1 MNASV
6 PKINKILS
14 TVKIHNEELID
25 NYSWIKQKDWKEV
38 ILNPN
43 KLNTQVKKYLDEENL
58 FKENQ
63 LKDINDIE
71 KKLFEELKSKIK
83 NEDNSVPKKD
93 GNYFYGYKY
102 NKNSEYPI
110 YYRKN
115 TINNSEEII
124 LDCEKKSKTHAY
136 FNVASISHSHDH
148 KHVAYNIDTN
158 GSEYFSIFIED
169 IQKQELLSPEIKNT
183 TGDIVWSLDN
193 NYIFYVRLDQNH
205 RPTKVLKHKI
215 GSASEK
221 DLLIYEEK
229 DPSFFCSINLSKTKN
244 YLFIRTA
251 DHETSE
257 YLFINLKLNEIQPIL
272 FKKRVKKIEYDL
284 EHHEKFFLIST
295 NVDNAKNFKIMISY
309 EEKDPSFFCSI
320 NLSKTKNYL
329 FIRTA
334 DHETSEYL
342 FINLKLNEIKPTLF
356 KKRVKK
362 IEYDL
367 EHHEKFFLI
376 STNIDNAKNFKIM
389 ISHEESY
396 QKWEEFIPY
405 EKVNLIL
412 DFILLKDW
420 LVRLERT
427 EGSENIIILNLNNK
441 NQHKISFDEEAYN
454 LSLDHGYEYET
465 DTFRYSYS
473 SPTTPK
479 SVFDYDCK
487 SKKQE
492 LKKTQEIPS
501 GHNKDDY
508 ICKKIF
514 ATSHDNEKIPI
525 TILYKKGVKLDSDN
539 YLLLYGYGSYGISI
553 PSNFSTNRLSL
564 VDRGIIYAIAHIR
577 GGKEKGYEWYEN
589 GKLLN
594 KKNTFL
600 DFISCAEKLCE
611 DKYTSPK
618 KIVAQGGS
626 AGGLLMGYI
635 ANERPDLF
643 LGIIA
648 QVPFVDICNTM
659 LDEDLPLTVT
669 EIPEWGDIKNDKKSF
684 LYVKSYS
691 PYDNVKKQNYPHML
705 VTGGISDPRVT
716 YWEMTK
722 WVAKLREN
730 KTDNNLLLLHMN
742 MTAGHSGASGRFDYL
757 KEIAMEYGF
766 VLKICKILS

>member
-1 MNASV
+1 MNTSI
-6 PKINKILS
+6 PKINKILN

-25 NYSWIKQKDWKEV
+25 NYSWIKQKNWKEV
-38 ILNPN
+38 ILDPN
-43 KLNTQVKKYLDEENL
+43 KLNTPVKKYLDEENL
-58 FKENQ
+58 FKEEQ
-63 LKDINDIE
+63 LKDIKDIE

-93 GNYFYGYKY
+93 EDYFYAYKY

-115 TINNSEEII
+115 AKNNFEEII
-124 LDCEKKSKTHAY
+124 LDCEKKSKTHSY
-136 FNVASISHSHDH
+136 FNVAAISHSHNH

-158 GSEYFSIFIED
+158 GSEYFSIFIEN
-169 IQKQELLSPEIKNT
+169 IETKEILSPEIKNT
-183 TGDIVWSLDN
+183 TGDIIWSLDN
-193 NYIFYVRLDQNH
+193 NYIFYVGLDQNH
-205 RPTKVLKHKI
+205 RPTKVFKHKI
-215 GSASEK
+215 GSDSEK

-229 DPSFFCSINLSKTKN
+229 DPSFFCSINLSKTKK

-257 YLFINLKLNEIQPIL
+257 YLFINLKLNETTPIL
-272 FKKRVKKIEYDL
+272 FKKRIKKIEYDL
-284 EHHEKFFLIST
+284 EH
-295 NVDNAKNFKIMISY
+295 N
-309 EEKDPSFFCSI
+309 
-320 NLSKTKNYL
+320 
-329 FIRTA
+329 
-334 DHETSEYL
+334 
-342 FINLKLNEIKPTLF
+342 
-356 KKRVKK
+356 
-362 IEYDL
+362 
-367 EHHEKFFLI
+367 EKFFLI

-389 ISHEESY
+389 ISYEESY
-396 QKWEEFIPY
+396 QKWEEFITY
-405 EKVNLIL
+405 EKNNLIL

-420 LVRLERT
+420 LIRLERT

-479 SVFDYDCK
+479 SIFDYDCK

-492 LKKTQEIPS
+492 LKKTQEVPS

-514 ATSHDNEKIPI
+514 ATAHDNEKIPI
-525 TILYKKGVKLDSDN
+525 TILYKKGVKLDSSN
-539 YLLLYGYGSYGISI
+539 HLLLYGYGSYGISI

-564 VDRGIIYAIAHIR
+564 VDRGIVYAIAHIR

-618 KIVAQGGS
+618 KIIAQGGS

-635 ANERPDLF
+635 ANERADLF

-766 VLKICKILS
+766 VLKICKMLS

>member
-93 GNYFYGYKY
+93 GDYLYGYKY

-115 TINNSEEII
+115 TTNNSEEII
-124 LDCEKKSKTHAY
+124 LDCEKKSKTHTY

-205 RPTKVLKHKI
+205 RPTKVFKHKI
-215 GSASEK
+215 GSNSEK
-221 DLLIYEEK
+221 DLLI
-229 DPSFFCSINLSKTKN
+229 
-244 YLFIRTA
+244 
-251 DHETSE
+251 
-257 YLFINLKLNEIQPIL
+257 
-272 FKKRVKKIEYDL
+272 
-284 EHHEKFFLIST
+284 
-295 NVDNAKNFKIMISY
+295 Y

-376 STNIDNAKNFKIM
+376 STNVDNAKNFKIM

-492 LKKTQEIPS
+492 LKKTQEVPS

-525 TILYKKGVKLDSDN
+525 TILYKKGVKLDSNN

>member
-1 MNASV
+1 MNASI
-6 PKINKILS
+6 PKINKILN

-43 KLNTQVKKYLDEENL
+43 KLNAQVKKYLDEENL

-63 LKDINDIE
+63 LKDIKDIE

-93 GNYFYGYKY
+93 GDYFYGYKY

-115 TINNSEEII
+115 IIKNSEEII
-124 LDCEKKSKTHAY
+124 LDCEKKSKTHTY
-136 FNVASISHSHDH
+136 FNVASISHSHNH
-148 KHVAYNIDTN
+148 KSVAYNIDTN
-158 GSEYFSIFIED
+158 GSEYFSIFVED
-169 IQKQELLSPEIKNT
+169 IDKKEILSPEIKNT
-183 TGDIVWSLDN
+183 TGDIIWSLDN
-193 NYIFYVRLDQNH
+193 NYIFYVGLDQNH
-205 RPTKVLKHKI
+205 RPTKVFKHKI
-215 GSASEK
+215 GSDTNK

-229 DPSFFCSINLSKTKN
+229 DPSFFCSINLSKTKK

-257 YLFINLKLNEIQPIL
+257 YLFINLQLNEITPVL
-272 FKKRVKKIEYDL
+272 FKKRI
-284 EHHEKFFLIST
+284 
-295 NVDNAKNFKIMISY
+295 
-309 EEKDPSFFCSI
+309 
-320 NLSKTKNYL
+320 
-329 FIRTA
+329 
-334 DHETSEYL
+334 
-342 FINLKLNEIKPTLF
+342 
-356 KKRVKK
+356 KK

-376 STNIDNAKNFKIM
+376 STNIDEAKNFKIM
-389 ISHEESY
+389 ISHEQSY
-396 QKWEEFIPY
+396 EKWEEFIAY
-405 EKVNLIL
+405 EKDNLIL

-441 NQHKISFDEEAYN
+441 DQHKISFDEEAYN

-479 SVFDYDCK
+479 SIFDYDCK
-487 SKKQE
+487 LKKQE
-492 LKKTQEIPS
+492 LKKTQEVPS

-514 ATSHDNEKIPI
+514 ATAHDNEKIPI
-525 TILYKKGVKLDSDN
+525 TILYKKGVKLDSNN

-600 DFISCAEKLCE
+600 DFISCAKKLCE

-618 KIVAQGGS
+618 KIIAQGGS

-635 ANERPDLF
+635 ANESPDLF

-766 VLKICKILS
+766 VLKICKMLS

>member
-1 MNASV
+1 MNASI
-6 PKINKILS
+6 PKINKILN

-43 KLNTQVKKYLDEENL
+43 KLNAQVKKYLDEENL

-63 LKDINDIE
+63 LKDIKDIE

-93 GNYFYGYKY
+93 GDYFYGYKY

-115 TINNSEEII
+115 ITKNSEEII
-124 LDCEKKSKTHAY
+124 LDCEKKSKTHTY
-136 FNVASISHSHDH
+136 FNVASISHSHNH
-148 KHVAYNIDTN
+148 KSVAYNIDTN
-158 GSEYFSIFIED
+158 GSEYFSIFVED
-169 IQKQELLSPEIKNT
+169 IDKKEILSPEIKNT
-183 TGDIVWSLDN
+183 TGDIIWSLDN
-193 NYIFYVRLDQNH
+193 NYIFYVGLDQNH
-205 RPTKVLKHKI
+205 RPTKVFKHKI
-215 GSASEK
+215 GSDPNK

-229 DPSFFCSINLSKTKN
+229 DPSFFCSINLSKTKK

-257 YLFINLKLNEIQPIL
+257 YLFINLQLNETTPVL
-272 FKKRVKKIEYDL
+272 FKKRI
-284 EHHEKFFLIST
+284 
-295 NVDNAKNFKIMISY
+295 
-309 EEKDPSFFCSI
+309 
-320 NLSKTKNYL
+320 
-329 FIRTA
+329 
-334 DHETSEYL
+334 
-342 FINLKLNEIKPTLF
+342 
-356 KKRVKK
+356 KK

-376 STNIDNAKNFKIM
+376 STNIDEAKNFKIM
-389 ISHEESY
+389 ISHEQSY
-396 QKWEEFIPY
+396 QKWEEFIAY
-405 EKVNLIL
+405 EKDNLIL

-441 NQHKISFDEEAYN
+441 DQHKISFDEEAYN

-479 SVFDYDCK
+479 SIFDYDCK
-487 SKKQE
+487 LKKQE
-492 LKKTQEIPS
+492 LKKTQEVPS

-514 ATSHDNEKIPI
+514 ATAHDNEKIPI
-525 TILYKKGVKLDSDN
+525 TILYKKGVKLDSNN

-600 DFISCAEKLCE
+600 DFISCAKKLCE

-618 KIVAQGGS
+618 KIIAQGGS

-635 ANERPDLF
+635 ANESPDLF

-766 VLKICKILS
+766 VLKICKMLS

>member
-1 MNASV
+1 MNASA
-6 PKINKILS
+6 PKINKILN

-38 ILNPN
+38 ILNPS
-43 KLNTQVKKYLDEENL
+43 KLNAQVKKYLDEENL

-63 LKDINDIE
+63 LKDINDVE

-115 TINNSEEII
+115 ITNNSEEII
-124 LDCEKKSKTHAY
+124 LDCEKKSKTHTY

-169 IQKQELLSPEIKNT
+169 IQKKELLSPEIKNT
-183 TGDIVWSLDN
+183 TGNIVWSLDN
-193 NYIFYVRLDQNH
+193 KYIFYVRLDQNH
-205 RPTKVLKHKI
+205 RPTKVFQHKI
-215 GSASEK
+215 GSNSEK

-257 YLFINLKLNEIQPIL
+257 YLFINLKLNETKPIL
-272 FKKRVKKIEYDL
+272 FRKRIKKIEYDL

-295 NVDNAKNFKIMISY
+295 NVDNAKNFKIMIS
-309 EEKDPSFFCSI
+309 
-320 NLSKTKNYL
+320 
-329 FIRTA
+329 
-334 DHETSEYL
+334 
-342 FINLKLNEIKPTLF
+342 
-356 KKRVKK
+356 
-362 IEYDL
+362 
-367 EHHEKFFLI
+367 
-376 STNIDNAKNFKIM
+376 
-389 ISHEESY
+389 HEESY

-405 EKVNLIL
+405 NKVNLIL

-441 NQHKISFDEEAYN
+441 DQHKISFDEEAYN

-465 DTFRYSYS
+465 DIFRYSYS

-479 SVFDYDCK
+479 SIFDYDCK

-492 LKKTQEIPS
+492 LKKTQEVPS

-508 ICKKIF
+508 VCKKIF
-514 ATSHDNEKIPI
+514 ATAHDNEKIPI
-525 TILYKKGVKLDSDN
+525 TIFYKKGLKLDSNN

-564 VDRGIIYAIAHIR
+564 VDRGIVYAIAHIR

>member
-1 MNASV
+1 MNTSI
-6 PKINKILS
+6 PKINKILNV
-14 TVKIHNEELID
+14 VKIHNEELID
-25 NYSWIKQKDWKEV
+25 NYSWIKQKNWKEV
-38 ILNPN
+38 ILDPN
-43 KLNTQVKKYLDEENL
+43 KLNTPVKEYLDEENL
-58 FKENQ
+58 FKEEQ
-63 LKDINDIE
+63 LKDIKEIE

-93 GNYFYGYKY
+93 GDYYYAYKY

-115 TINNSEEII
+115 IKNNFEEII
-124 LDCEKKSKTHAY
+124 LDCEKKSKTHSY
-136 FNVASISHSHDH
+136 FNVAAISHSHNH
-148 KHVAYNIDTN
+148 KHLAYNIDTN
-158 GSEYFSIFIED
+158 GSEYFSIFIEN
-169 IQKQELLSPEIKNT
+169 IETKEIISPEIKNT
-183 TGDIVWSLDN
+183 TGDIIWSLDN
-193 NYIFYVRLDQNH
+193 NYIFYIGLDQNH
-205 RPTKVLKHKI
+205 RPTKVFKHKI
-215 GSASEK
+215 GSDSEK

-229 DPSFFCSINLSKTKN
+229 DPSFFCSINLSKTKK

-257 YLFINLKLNEIQPIL
+257 YLFINLKLNQTTPIL
-272 FKKRVKKIEYDL
+272 FKKRIKKIEYDL
-284 EHHEKFFLIST
+284 EHHEKFF
-295 NVDNAKNFKIMISY
+295 V
-309 EEKDPSFFCSI
+309 
-320 NLSKTKNYL
+320 
-329 FIRTA
+329 
-334 DHETSEYL
+334 
-342 FINLKLNEIKPTLF
+342 
-356 KKRVKK
+356 
-362 IEYDL
+362 
-367 EHHEKFFLI
+367 I

-396 QKWEEFIPY
+396 QKWEEFITY
-405 EKVNLIL
+405 ERINLIL
-412 DFILLKDW
+412 DFIILKDW

-479 SVFDYDCK
+479 SIFDYDCK

-492 LKKTQEIPS
+492 LKKTQEVPS
-501 GHNKDDY
+501 GHNKNDY

-514 ATSHDNEKIPI
+514 ATAHDNEKIPI
-525 TILYKKGVKLDSDN
+525 TILYKKGIKLDSSN
-539 YLLLYGYGSYGISI
+539 HLLLYGYGSYGISI

-618 KIVAQGGS
+618 KIIAQGGS

-730 KTDNNLLLLHMN
+730 KTDDNLLLLHMN

-766 VLKICKILS
+766 VLKICKMLS

>member
-1 MNASV
+1 MNTSI
-6 PKINKILS
+6 PKINKILNV
-14 TVKIHNEELID
+14 VKIHNEELID
-25 NYSWIKQKDWKEV
+25 NYSWIKQKNWKEV
-38 ILNPN
+38 ILDPN
-43 KLNTQVKKYLDEENL
+43 KLNTPVKKYLDEENL
-58 FKENQ
+58 FKEEQ
-63 LKDINDIE
+63 LKDIKDIE

-93 GNYFYGYKY
+93 GDYYYAYKY

-115 TINNSEEII
+115 IKNNFEEII
-124 LDCEKKSKTHAY
+124 LDCEKKSKTHSY
-136 FNVASISHSHDH
+136 FNVATISHSHNH
-148 KHVAYNIDTN
+148 KHLAYNIDTN
-158 GSEYFSIFIED
+158 GSEYFSIFIEN
-169 IQKQELLSPEIKNT
+169 IETKEILSPEIKNT
-183 TGDIVWSLDN
+183 TGDIIWSLDN
-193 NYIFYVRLDQNH
+193 NYIFYVGLDQNH
-205 RPTKVLKHKI
+205 RPTKVFKHKI
-215 GSASEK
+215 GSDSEK

-229 DPSFFCSINLSKTKN
+229 DPSFFCSINLSKTKK

-257 YLFINLKLNEIQPIL
+257 YLFINLKLNQTTPIL
-272 FKKRVKKIEYDL
+272 FKKRIKKIEYDL
-284 EHHEKFFLIST
+284 EHHEKFF
-295 NVDNAKNFKIMISY
+295 V
-309 EEKDPSFFCSI
+309 
-320 NLSKTKNYL
+320 
-329 FIRTA
+329 
-334 DHETSEYL
+334 
-342 FINLKLNEIKPTLF
+342 
-356 KKRVKK
+356 
-362 IEYDL
+362 
-367 EHHEKFFLI
+367 I

-396 QKWEEFIPY
+396 QKWEEFITY
-405 EKVNLIL
+405 ERINLIL
-412 DFILLKDW
+412 DFIILKDW

-479 SVFDYDCK
+479 SIFDYDCK

-492 LKKTQEIPS
+492 LKKTQEVPS

-514 ATSHDNEKIPI
+514 ATAHDNEKIPI
-525 TILYKKGVKLDSDN
+525 TILYKKGIKLDSSN
-539 YLLLYGYGSYGISI
+539 HLLLYGYGSYGISI

-618 KIVAQGGS
+618 KIIAQGGS

-730 KTDNNLLLLHMN
+730 KTDDNLLLLHMN

-766 VLKICKILS
+766 VLKICKMLS

>member
-1 MNASV
+1 MNAPV

-93 GNYFYGYKY
+93 GNYLYGYKY

-115 TINNSEEII
+115 TTNNSEEII
-124 LDCEKKSKTHAY
+124 LDCEKKSKTHTY

-205 RPTKVLKHKI
+205 RPTKVFKHKI
-215 GSASEK
+215 GSNSEK

-295 NVDNAKNFKIMISY
+295 NVDNAKNFKIMIS
-309 EEKDPSFFCSI
+309 
-320 NLSKTKNYL
+320 
-329 FIRTA
+329 
-334 DHETSEYL
+334 
-342 FINLKLNEIKPTLF
+342 
-356 KKRVKK
+356 
-362 IEYDL
+362 
-367 EHHEKFFLI
+367 
-376 STNIDNAKNFKIM
+376 
-389 ISHEESY
+389 HEESY
-396 QKWEEFIPY
+396 QKWKEFIPY

-427 EGSENIIILNLNNK
+427 EGSENIIILNLKNK

-465 DTFRYSYS
+465 DIFRYSYS

-492 LKKTQEIPS
+492 LKKTQEVPS

-514 ATSHDNEKIPI
+514 ATAHDNEKIPI
-525 TILYKKGVKLDSDN
+525 TIFYKKGIKLDSNN

-564 VDRGIIYAIAHIR
+564 VDRGIVYAIAHIR

>member
-1 MNASV
+1 MNASI
-6 PKINKILS
+6 PKINKILN

-43 KLNTQVKKYLDEENL
+43 KLNAQVKKYLDEENL

-63 LKDINDIE
+63 LKDIKVIE
-71 KKLFEELKSKIK
+71 KKLLEELKSKIK

-93 GNYFYGYKY
+93 GDYFYGYKY

-115 TINNSEEII
+115 ITKNSEEII
-124 LDCEKKSKTHAY
+124 LDSEKKSKTHTY
-136 FNVASISHSHDH
+136 FNVASISHSHNH
-148 KHVAYNIDTN
+148 KSVAYNIDTN
-158 GSEYFSIFIED
+158 GSEYFSIFVED
-169 IQKQELLSPEIKNT
+169 IDKKEILSPEIKNT
-183 TGDIVWSLDN
+183 TGDIIWSLDN
-193 NYIFYVRLDQNH
+193 NYIFYVGLDQNH
-205 RPTKVLKHKI
+205 RPTKVFKHKI
-215 GSASEK
+215 GSDTNK

-229 DPSFFCSINLSKTKN
+229 DPSFFCSINLSKTKK

-257 YLFINLKLNEIQPIL
+257 YLFINLQLNETTPVL
-272 FKKRVKKIEYDL
+272 FKKRI
-284 EHHEKFFLIST
+284 
-295 NVDNAKNFKIMISY
+295 
-309 EEKDPSFFCSI
+309 
-320 NLSKTKNYL
+320 
-329 FIRTA
+329 
-334 DHETSEYL
+334 
-342 FINLKLNEIKPTLF
+342 
-356 KKRVKK
+356 KK

-376 STNIDNAKNFKIM
+376 STNIDEAKNFKIM
-389 ISHEESY
+389 ISHEQSY
-396 QKWEEFIPY
+396 QKWEEFIAY
-405 EKVNLIL
+405 EKDNLIL

-441 NQHKISFDEEAYN
+441 DQHKISFDEEAYN

-479 SVFDYDCK
+479 SIFDYDCK
-487 SKKQE
+487 LKKQE
-492 LKKTQEIPS
+492 LKKTQEVPS

-514 ATSHDNEKIPI
+514 ATAHDDEKIPI
-525 TILYKKGVKLDSDN
+525 TILYKKGVKLDSNN

-600 DFISCAEKLCE
+600 DFISCAKKLCE

-618 KIVAQGGS
+618 KIIAQGGS

-635 ANERPDLF
+635 ANESPDLF

-766 VLKICKILS
+766 VLKICKMLS

>member
-1 MNASV
+1 MNTSI
-6 PKINKILS
+6 PKINKILNV
-14 TVKIHNEELID
+14 VKIHNEELID
-25 NYSWIKQKDWKEV
+25 NYSWIKQKNWKEV
-38 ILNPN
+38 ILDPN
-43 KLNTQVKKYLDEENL
+43 KLNTSVKRYLDEENL
-58 FKENQ
+58 FKEEQ
-63 LKDINDIE
+63 LKDIKDIE

-93 GNYFYGYKY
+93 GDYYYAYKY

-115 TINNSEEII
+115 IKNNFEEII
-124 LDCEKKSKTHAY
+124 LDCEKKSKTHSY
-136 FNVASISHSHDH
+136 FNVAAISHSHNH
-148 KHVAYNIDTN
+148 KHLAYNIDTN
-158 GSEYFSIFIED
+158 GSEYFSIFIEN
-169 IQKQELLSPEIKNT
+169 IETKEILSPEIKNT
-183 TGDIVWSLDN
+183 TGDIIWSLDN
-193 NYIFYVRLDQNH
+193 NYIFYVGLDQNH
-205 RPTKVLKHKI
+205 RPTKVFKHKI
-215 GSASEK
+215 GSDSEK

-229 DPSFFCSINLSKTKN
+229 DPSFFCSINLSKTKK

-257 YLFINLKLNEIQPIL
+257 YLFINLKLNQTMPIL
-272 FKKRVKKIEYDL
+272 FKKRIKKIEYDL
-284 EHHEKFFLIST
+284 EHHEKFF
-295 NVDNAKNFKIMISY
+295 V
-309 EEKDPSFFCSI
+309 
-320 NLSKTKNYL
+320 
-329 FIRTA
+329 
-334 DHETSEYL
+334 
-342 FINLKLNEIKPTLF
+342 
-356 KKRVKK
+356 
-362 IEYDL
+362 
-367 EHHEKFFLI
+367 I

-396 QKWEEFIPY
+396 QKWEEFITY
-405 EKVNLIL
+405 ERINLIL

-479 SVFDYDCK
+479 SIFDYDCK

-492 LKKTQEIPS
+492 LKKTQEVPS

-514 ATSHDNEKIPI
+514 ATAHDNEKIPI
-525 TILYKKGVKLDSDN
+525 TILYKKGIKLDSSN
-539 YLLLYGYGSYGISI
+539 HLLLYGYGSYGISI

-618 KIVAQGGS
+618 KIIAQGGS

-730 KTDNNLLLLHMN
+730 KTDDNLLLLHMN

-766 VLKICKILS
+766 VLKICKMLS

>member
-1 MNASV
+1 MKAPW
-6 PKINKILS
+6 PKINKILN
-14 TVKIHNEELID
+14 TIKIHNKELID
-25 NYSWIKQKDWKEV
+25 NYSWIKQKNWKEV

-43 KLNTQVKKYLDEENL
+43 KLDLKVKTYLNEENI
-58 FKENQ
+58 FKESQ
-63 LKDINDIE
+63 LKDIKDI
-71 KKLFEELKSKIK
+71 KKNLFKELKSKIK

-93 GNYFYGYKY
+93 GNYFYAYRY
-102 NKNSEYPI
+102 SKNSEYPI

-115 TINNSEEII
+115 IINNSEEII
-124 LDCEKKSKTHAY
+124 LDCEKKSKTHTY
-136 FNVASISHSHDH
+136 FNVASISHSHNH
-148 KHVAYNIDTN
+148 KYVAYNIDTN
-158 GSEYFSIFIED
+158 GSEYFSIFIENID
-169 IQKQELLSPEIKNT
+169 KKEILNPEIKNT
-183 TGDIVWSLDN
+183 TGDIIWSLDN
-193 NYIFYVRLDQNH
+193 NYIFYIGLDQNH
-205 RPTKVLKHKI
+205 RPTKIFKHKI

-229 DPSFFCSINLSKTKN
+229 DPSFFCSINLSKTKK

-257 YLFINLKLNEIQPIL
+257 YLFINLKLNETTPIL
-272 FKKRVKKIEYDL
+272 FKKRIKKIEYDL
-284 EHHEKFFLIST
+284 EH
-295 NVDNAKNFKIMISY
+295 N
-309 EEKDPSFFCSI
+309 
-320 NLSKTKNYL
+320 
-329 FIRTA
+329 
-334 DHETSEYL
+334 
-342 FINLKLNEIKPTLF
+342 
-356 KKRVKK
+356 
-362 IEYDL
+362 
-367 EHHEKFFLI
+367 EKFFLI

-420 LVRLERT
+420 LIRLERT
-427 EGSENIIILNLNNK
+427 EGSENIIILNLNSK

-473 SPTTPK
+473 SPTMPK
-479 SVFDYDCK
+479 SIFDYDCK
-487 SKKQE
+487 SQNQE

-514 ATSHDNEKIPI
+514 ATAHDNEKIPI
-525 TILYKKGVKLDSDN
+525 TILYKKGVKLDSN
-539 YLLLYGYGSYGISI
+539 NHLLLYGYGSYGISI

-564 VDRGIIYAIAHIR
+564 VDRGIVYAIAHIR

-618 KIVAQGGS
+618 KIIAQGGS

-659 LDEDLPLTVT
+659 LDEELPLTVT
-669 EIPEWGDIKNDKKSF
+669 EISEWGDIKNDKKTF

>member
-1 MNASV
+1 MKVSA
-6 PKINKILS
+6 PKINKILNS
-14 TVKIHNEELID
+14 VKIHNEELID

-38 ILNPN
+38 ILNPS
-43 KLNTQVKKYLDEENL
+43 KLNAQVKKYLDEENL

-93 GNYFYGYKY
+93 GNYLYGYKY

-115 TINNSEEII
+115 TTNNSEEII
-124 LDCEKKSKTHAY
+124 LDCEKKSKTHTY

-169 IQKQELLSPEIKNT
+169 IQKKELLSPEIKNT

-193 NYIFYVRLDQNH
+193 KYIFYVRLDQNH
-205 RPTKVLKHKI
+205 RPTKVFQHKI
-215 GSASEK
+215 GSNSEK

-229 DPSFFCSINLSKTKN
+229 DPSFFCSIS
-244 YLFIRTA
+244 
-251 DHETSE
+251 
-257 YLFINLKLNEIQPIL
+257 
-272 FKKRVKKIEYDL
+272 
-284 EHHEKFFLIST
+284 
-295 NVDNAKNFKIMISY
+295 
-309 EEKDPSFFCSI
+309 
-320 NLSKTKNYL
+320 LSKTKNYL

-492 LKKTQEIPS
+492 LKKTQEVPS

-514 ATSHDNEKIPI
+514 ATAHDNEKIPI
-525 TILYKKGVKLDSDN
+525 TILYKKGVKLDSNN

-564 VDRGIIYAIAHIR
+564 VDRGIVYAIAHIR

>member
-6 PKINKILS
+6 PKINKILN

-43 KLNTQVKKYLDEENL
+43 KLNAQVKKYLDEENL

-93 GNYFYGYKY
+93 GNYLYGYKY

-115 TINNSEEII
+115 TTNNSEEII
-124 LDCEKKSKTHAY
+124 LDCEKKSKTHTY

-205 RPTKVLKHKI
+205 RPTKVFKHKI
-215 GSASEK
+215 GSNSEK
-221 DLLIYEEK
+221 DLLI
-229 DPSFFCSINLSKTKN
+229 
-244 YLFIRTA
+244 
-251 DHETSE
+251 
-257 YLFINLKLNEIQPIL
+257 
-272 FKKRVKKIEYDL
+272 
-284 EHHEKFFLIST
+284 
-295 NVDNAKNFKIMISY
+295 Y

-376 STNIDNAKNFKIM
+376 STNVDNAKNFKIM

-492 LKKTQEIPS
+492 LKKTQEVPS

-525 TILYKKGVKLDSDN
+525 TILYKKGVKLDSNN

-564 VDRGIIYAIAHIR
+564 VDRGIVYAIAHIR

>member
-1 MNASV
+1 MNASI
-6 PKINKILS
+6 PKINKILN

-43 KLNTQVKKYLDEENL
+43 KLNAQVKKYLNEENL

-63 LKDINDIE
+63 LKDIKDIE

-83 NEDNSVPKKD
+83 NEDNSVLKKD
-93 GNYFYGYKY
+93 GDYFYGYKY

-115 TINNSEEII
+115 IIKNSEEII
-124 LDCEKKSKTHAY
+124 LDCEKKSKTHTY
-136 FNVASISHSHDH
+136 FNVASISHSHNH
-148 KHVAYNIDTN
+148 KSVAYNIDTN
-158 GSEYFSIFIED
+158 GSEYFSIFVED
-169 IQKQELLSPEIKNT
+169 IDKKEILSPEIKNT
-183 TGDIVWSLDN
+183 TGDIIWSLDN
-193 NYIFYVRLDQNH
+193 NYIFYVGLDQNH
-205 RPTKVLKHKI
+205 RPTKVFKHKI
-215 GSASEK
+215 GSDTNK

-229 DPSFFCSINLSKTKN
+229 DPSFFCSINLSKTKK

-257 YLFINLKLNEIQPIL
+257 YLFINLQLNETTPVL
-272 FKKRVKKIEYDL
+272 FKKRIKKIEYDL

-295 NVDNAKNFKIMISY
+295 NTD
-309 EEKDPSFFCSI
+309 E
-320 NLSKTKNYL
+320 
-329 FIRTA
+329 
-334 DHETSEYL
+334 
-342 FINLKLNEIKPTLF
+342 
-356 KKRVKK
+356 
-362 IEYDL
+362 
-367 EHHEKFFLI
+367 
-376 STNIDNAKNFKIM
+376 AKNFKIM

-396 QKWEEFIPY
+396 QKWEEFIAY
-405 EKVNLIL
+405 EKDNLIL

-441 NQHKISFDEEAYN
+441 DQHKISFDEEAYN

-479 SVFDYDCK
+479 SIFDYDCK
-487 SKKQE
+487 LKKQE
-492 LKKTQEIPS
+492 LKKTQEVPS

-514 ATSHDNEKIPI
+514 ATAHDNEKIPI
-525 TILYKKGVKLDSDN
+525 TILYKKGVKLDSNN

-600 DFISCAEKLCE
+600 DFISCAKKLCE

-618 KIVAQGGS
+618 KIIAQGGS

-635 ANERPDLF
+635 ANESPDLF

-766 VLKICKILS
+766 VLKICKMLS

>member
-1 MNASV
+1 MNTSI
-6 PKINKILS
+6 PKINKILNV
-14 TVKIHNEELID
+14 VKIHNEELID
-25 NYSWIKQKDWKEV
+25 NYSWIKQKNWKEV
-38 ILNPN
+38 ILDPN
-43 KLNTQVKKYLDEENL
+43 KLNTSVKRYLDEENL
-58 FKENQ
+58 FKEEQ
-63 LKDINDIE
+63 LKDIKDIE

-93 GNYFYGYKY
+93 GDYYYAYKY

-115 TINNSEEII
+115 IKNNFEEII
-124 LDCEKKSKTHAY
+124 LDCEKKSKTHSY
-136 FNVASISHSHDH
+136 FNVATISHSHNH
-148 KHVAYNIDTN
+148 KYLAYNIDTN
-158 GSEYFSIFIED
+158 GSEYFSIFIEN
-169 IQKQELLSPEIKNT
+169 IETKEILSPEIKNT
-183 TGDIVWSLDN
+183 TGDIIWSLDN
-193 NYIFYVRLDQNH
+193 NYIFYVGLDQNH
-205 RPTKVLKHKI
+205 RPTKVFKHKI
-215 GSASEK
+215 GSDSEK

-229 DPSFFCSINLSKTKN
+229 DPSFFCSINLSKTKK

-257 YLFINLKLNEIQPIL
+257 YLFINLKLNQTTPIL
-272 FKKRVKKIEYDL
+272 FKKRIKKIEYDL
-284 EHHEKFFLIST
+284 EHHEKFF
-295 NVDNAKNFKIMISY
+295 V
-309 EEKDPSFFCSI
+309 
-320 NLSKTKNYL
+320 
-329 FIRTA
+329 
-334 DHETSEYL
+334 
-342 FINLKLNEIKPTLF
+342 
-356 KKRVKK
+356 
-362 IEYDL
+362 
-367 EHHEKFFLI
+367 I

-396 QKWEEFIPY
+396 QKWEEFITY
-405 EKVNLIL
+405 ERINLIL
-412 DFILLKDW
+412 DFIILKDW

-479 SVFDYDCK
+479 SIFDYDCK

-492 LKKTQEIPS
+492 LKKTQEVPS
-501 GHNKDDY
+501 GHNKNDY

-514 ATSHDNEKIPI
+514 ATAHDNEKIPI
-525 TILYKKGVKLDSDN
+525 TILYKKGIKLDSSN
-539 YLLLYGYGSYGISI
+539 HLLLYGYGSYGISI

-618 KIVAQGGS
+618 KIIAQGGS

-730 KTDNNLLLLHMN
+730 KTDDNLLLLHMN

-766 VLKICKILS
+766 VLKICKMLS

>member
-1 MNASV
+1 MNASI
-6 PKINKILS
+6 PKINKILN
-14 TVKIHNEELID
+14 TVRIHNEELID

-43 KLNTQVKKYLDEENL
+43 KLDSQVKKYLDEENL

-63 LKDINDIE
+63 LKDIKDIE

-93 GNYFYGYKY
+93 GDYLYGYKY

-115 TINNSEEII
+115 ITKNSEEII
-124 LDCEKKSKTHAY
+124 LDCEKKSKTHTY
-136 FNVASISHSHDH
+136 FNVASISHSHNH
-148 KHVAYNIDTN
+148 KSVAYNIDTN
-158 GSEYFSIFIED
+158 GSEYFSIFVED
-169 IQKQELLSPEIKNT
+169 IDKKEILSPEIKNT
-183 TGDIVWSLDN
+183 TGDIIWSLDN
-193 NYIFYVRLDQNH
+193 NYIFYVGLDQNH
-205 RPTKVLKHKI
+205 RPTKVFKHKI
-215 GSASEK
+215 GSDANK

-229 DPSFFCSINLSKTKN
+229 DPSFFCSINLSKTKK

-257 YLFINLKLNEIQPIL
+257 YLFINLQLNETTPVL
-272 FKKRVKKIEYDL
+272 FKKRIKKIEYDL

-295 NVDNAKNFKIMISY
+295 NTD
-309 EEKDPSFFCSI
+309 E
-320 NLSKTKNYL
+320 
-329 FIRTA
+329 
-334 DHETSEYL
+334 
-342 FINLKLNEIKPTLF
+342 
-356 KKRVKK
+356 
-362 IEYDL
+362 
-367 EHHEKFFLI
+367 
-376 STNIDNAKNFKIM
+376 AKNFKIM
-389 ISHEESY
+389 ISHEQSY
-396 QKWEEFIPY
+396 QKWEEFIAY
-405 EKVNLIL
+405 EKDNLIL

-441 NQHKISFDEEAYN
+441 DQHKISFDEEAYN

-479 SVFDYDCK
+479 SIFDYDCK
-487 SKKQE
+487 LKKQE
-492 LKKTQEIPS
+492 LKKTQEVPS

-514 ATSHDNEKIPI
+514 ATAHDNEKIPI
-525 TILYKKGVKLDSDN
+525 TILYKKGVKLDSNN

-600 DFISCAEKLCE
+600 DFISCAKKLCE

-618 KIVAQGGS
+618 KIIAQGGS

-635 ANERPDLF
+635 ANESPDLF

-766 VLKICKILS
+766 VLKICKMLS

>member
-1 MNASV
+1 MNASA
-6 PKINKILS
+6 PKINKILN

-38 ILNPN
+38 ILNPS
-43 KLNTQVKKYLDEENL
+43 KLNAQVKKYLDEENF

-63 LKDINDIE
+63 LKDINDVE

-83 NEDNSVPKKD
+83 NEDNSVPKRD

-115 TINNSEEII
+115 ITNNSEEII
-124 LDCEKKSKTHAY
+124 LDCEKKSKTHTY

-169 IQKQELLSPEIKNT
+169 IQKKEALSPEIKNT

-193 NYIFYVRLDQNH
+193 KYIFYVRLDQNH
-205 RPTKVLKHKI
+205 RPTKVFQHKI
-215 GSASEK
+215 GSNSEK

-257 YLFINLKLNEIQPIL
+257 YLFINLKLNETKPIL
-272 FKKRVKKIEYDL
+272 FRKRIKKIEYDL

-295 NVDNAKNFKIMISY
+295 NVDNAKNFKIMIS
-309 EEKDPSFFCSI
+309 
-320 NLSKTKNYL
+320 
-329 FIRTA
+329 
-334 DHETSEYL
+334 
-342 FINLKLNEIKPTLF
+342 
-356 KKRVKK
+356 
-362 IEYDL
+362 
-367 EHHEKFFLI
+367 
-376 STNIDNAKNFKIM
+376 
-389 ISHEESY
+389 HEESY

-405 EKVNLIL
+405 NKVNLIL

-441 NQHKISFDEEAYN
+441 DQHKISFDEEAYN

-465 DTFRYSYS
+465 DIFRYSYS

-479 SVFDYDCK
+479 SIFDYDCK

-492 LKKTQEIPS
+492 LKKTQEVPS

-508 ICKKIF
+508 VCKKIF
-514 ATSHDNEKIPI
+514 ATAHDNEKIPI
-525 TILYKKGVKLDSDN
+525 TIFYKKGLKLDSNN

-564 VDRGIIYAIAHIR
+564 VDRGIVYAIAHIR

-611 DKYTSPK
+611 NKYTSPK

-766 VLKICKILS
+766 VLKICKMLS

>member
-1 MNASV
+1 MNASA
-6 PKINKILS
+6 PKINKILN

-38 ILNPN
+38 ILNPS
-43 KLNTQVKKYLDEENL
+43 KLNAQVKKYLDEENF

-63 LKDINDIE
+63 LKDINDVE

-115 TINNSEEII
+115 ITNDSEEII
-124 LDCEKKSKTHAY
+124 LDCEKKSKTHTY

-169 IQKQELLSPEIKNT
+169 IQKKELLSPEIKNT

-193 NYIFYVRLDQNH
+193 KYIFYVRLDQNH
-205 RPTKVLKHKI
+205 RPTKVFQHKI
-215 GSASEK
+215 GSNSEK

-257 YLFINLKLNEIQPIL
+257 YLFINLKLNETKPIL
-272 FKKRVKKIEYDL
+272 FRKRIKKIEYDL

-295 NVDNAKNFKIMISY
+295 NVDNAKNFKIMIS
-309 EEKDPSFFCSI
+309 
-320 NLSKTKNYL
+320 
-329 FIRTA
+329 
-334 DHETSEYL
+334 
-342 FINLKLNEIKPTLF
+342 
-356 KKRVKK
+356 
-362 IEYDL
+362 
-367 EHHEKFFLI
+367 
-376 STNIDNAKNFKIM
+376 
-389 ISHEESY
+389 HEESY

-405 EKVNLIL
+405 NKVNLIL

-420 LVRLERT
+420 LIRLERT

-441 NQHKISFDEEAYN
+441 DQHKISFDEEAYN

-465 DTFRYSYS
+465 DVFRYSYS

-492 LKKTQEIPS
+492 LKKTQEVPS

-514 ATSHDNEKIPI
+514 ATAHDDEKIPI
-525 TILYKKGVKLDSDN
+525 TIFYKKGVKLDSNN

-564 VDRGIIYAIAHIR
+564 VDRGIVYAIAHIR

-730 KTDNNLLLLHMN
+730 KTNNNLLLLHMN

>member
-1 MNASV
+1 MNASI
-6 PKINKILS
+6 PKISKILN

-43 KLNTQVKKYLDEENL
+43 KLNAQVKKYLDEENL

-63 LKDINDIE
+63 LKDINHIE

-115 TINNSEEII
+115 TTNNSEEII
-124 LDCEKKSKTHAY
+124 LDCEKKSKTHTY

-148 KHVAYNIDTN
+148 KDVAYNIDTN

-205 RPTKVLKHKI
+205 RPTKVFKHKI
-215 GSASEK
+215 GSNSDK

-229 DPSFFCSINLSKTKN
+229 DPSFFCSINLSKNKN

-257 YLFINLKLNEIQPIL
+257 YLFINLKLNEITPTL
-272 FKKRVKKIEYDL
+272 FKKRIKKIEYDL

-295 NVDNAKNFKIMISY
+295 NVDNAKNFKIMIS
-309 EEKDPSFFCSI
+309 
-320 NLSKTKNYL
+320 
-329 FIRTA
+329 
-334 DHETSEYL
+334 
-342 FINLKLNEIKPTLF
+342 
-356 KKRVKK
+356 
-362 IEYDL
+362 
-367 EHHEKFFLI
+367 
-376 STNIDNAKNFKIM
+376 
-389 ISHEESY
+389 HEESY

-405 EKVNLIL
+405 ERVNLIL

-420 LVRLERT
+420 LIRLERT
-427 EGSENIIILNLNNK
+427 EGSENIIVLNLNNK

-479 SVFDYDCK
+479 SIFDYDCK

-492 LKKTQEIPS
+492 LKKTQEVPS

-514 ATSHDNEKIPI
+514 ATAHDNEKIPI
-525 TILYKKGVKLDSDN
+525 TILYKKGVKLDSSN
-539 YLLLYGYGSYGISI
+539 HLLLHGYGSYGISI

-564 VDRGIIYAIAHIR
+564 VDRGIVYAIAHIR

-618 KIVAQGGS
+618 KIIAQGGS

-730 KTDNNLLLLHMN
+730 KTDDNLLLLHMN

-766 VLKICKILS
+766 VLKICKMLS

>member
-1 MNASV
+1 MNTSV

-58 FKENQ
+58 FKDNQ

-93 GNYFYGYKY
+93 GNYLYGYKY

-115 TINNSEEII
+115 TTNNSEEII
-124 LDCEKKSKTHAY
+124 LDCEKKSKTHTY

-148 KHVAYNIDTN
+148 RHVAYNIDTN

-205 RPTKVLKHKI
+205 RPTKVFKHKI
-215 GSASEK
+215 GSNSEK

-257 YLFINLKLNEIQPIL
+257 YLFINLKLNEI
-272 FKKRVKKIEYDL
+272 
-284 EHHEKFFLIST
+284 T
-295 NVDNAKNFKIMISY
+295 
-309 EEKDPSFFCSI
+309 
-320 NLSKTKNYL
+320 
-329 FIRTA
+329 
-334 DHETSEYL
+334 
-342 FINLKLNEIKPTLF
+342 PTLF

-441 NQHKISFDEEAYN
+441 NQHKISFNEEAYN

-492 LKKTQEIPS
+492 LKKTQEVPS

-514 ATSHDNEKIPI
+514 ATAHDNEKIPI
-525 TILYKKGVKLDSDN
+525 TILYKKGVKLDSNN

>member
-1 MNASV
+1 MNTSI
-6 PKINKILS
+6 PKINKILN

-25 NYSWIKQKDWKEV
+25 NYSWIKQKNWKEV
-38 ILNPN
+38 ILDPN
-43 KLNTQVKKYLDEENL
+43 KLNTPVKKYLDEENL
-58 FKENQ
+58 FKEEQ
-63 LKDINDIE
+63 LKDIKYIE
-71 KKLFEELKSKIK
+71 KKIFEELKSKIK

-93 GNYFYGYKY
+93 GDYFYAYKY

-115 TINNSEEII
+115 AKNNFEEII
-124 LDCEKKSKTHAY
+124 LDCEKKSKTHSY
-136 FNVASISHSHDH
+136 FNVAAISHSHNH

-169 IQKQELLSPEIKNT
+169 IETKEILSPEIKNT
-183 TGDIVWSLDN
+183 TGDIIWSLDN
-193 NYIFYVRLDQNH
+193 NYIFYVGLDQNH
-205 RPTKVLKHKI
+205 RPTKVFKHKI
-215 GSASEK
+215 GSDSEK

-229 DPSFFCSINLSKTKN
+229 DPSFFCSINLSKTKK

-257 YLFINLKLNEIQPIL
+257 YLFINLKLNETTPIL
-272 FKKRVKKIEYDL
+272 FKKRIKKIEYDL
-284 EHHEKFFLIST
+284 EH
-295 NVDNAKNFKIMISY
+295 N
-309 EEKDPSFFCSI
+309 
-320 NLSKTKNYL
+320 
-329 FIRTA
+329 
-334 DHETSEYL
+334 
-342 FINLKLNEIKPTLF
+342 
-356 KKRVKK
+356 
-362 IEYDL
+362 
-367 EHHEKFFLI
+367 EKFFLI

-396 QKWEEFIPY
+396 QKWEEFITY

-420 LVRLERT
+420 LIRLERT

-479 SVFDYDCK
+479 SIFDYDCK

-492 LKKTQEIPS
+492 LKKTQEVPS

-514 ATSHDNEKIPI
+514 ATAHDNEKIPI
-525 TILYKKGVKLDSDN
+525 TILYKKGVKLDSN
-539 YLLLYGYGSYGISI
+539 NHLLLYGYGSYGISI

-564 VDRGIIYAIAHIR
+564 VDRGIVYAIAHIR

-618 KIVAQGGS
+618 KIIAQGGS

-635 ANERPDLF
+635 ANERADLF

-766 VLKICKILS
+766 VLKICKMLS

>member
-1 MNASV
+1 MNASA
-6 PKINKILS
+6 PKINKILN

-115 TINNSEEII
+115 TTNNSEEII
-124 LDCEKKSKTHAY
+124 LDCEKKSKRHTY

-205 RPTKVLKHKI
+205 RPTKVFKHKI
-215 GSASEK
+215 GSNSEK
-221 DLLIYEEK
+221 DLLI
-229 DPSFFCSINLSKTKN
+229 
-244 YLFIRTA
+244 
-251 DHETSE
+251 
-257 YLFINLKLNEIQPIL
+257 
-272 FKKRVKKIEYDL
+272 
-284 EHHEKFFLIST
+284 
-295 NVDNAKNFKIMISY
+295 Y

-376 STNIDNAKNFKIM
+376 STNVDNAKNFKIM

-492 LKKTQEIPS
+492 LKKTQEVPS

-514 ATSHDNEKIPI
+514 ATAHDNEKIPI
-525 TILYKKGVKLDSDN
+525 TILYKKGVKLDSNN

-722 WVAKLREN
+722 WVAKLREK

>member
-6 PKINKILS
+6 PKINKILN
-14 TVKIHNEELID
+14 TLKIHNEELID

-38 ILNPN
+38 ILNPS

-115 TINNSEEII
+115 ITKNSEEII
-124 LDCEKKSKTHAY
+124 LDCEKKSKTHTY

-158 GSEYFSIFIED
+158 GSEYFSIFVED
-169 IQKQELLSPEIKNT
+169 IQKKVLLSPEIKNT

-193 NYIFYVRLDQNH
+193 KNIFYVRLDQNH
-205 RPTKVLKHKI
+205 RPTKVFQHKI
-215 GSASEK
+215 GSDSEK

-257 YLFINLKLNEIQPIL
+257 YLFINLKLNQTKPML
-272 FKKRVKKIEYDL
+272 FRKRI
-284 EHHEKFFLIST
+284 
-295 NVDNAKNFKIMISY
+295 
-309 EEKDPSFFCSI
+309 
-320 NLSKTKNYL
+320 
-329 FIRTA
+329 
-334 DHETSEYL
+334 
-342 FINLKLNEIKPTLF
+342 
-356 KKRVKK
+356 KK

-405 EKVNLIL
+405 NKVNLIL

-420 LVRLERT
+420 LIRLERT

-441 NQHKISFDEEAYN
+441 DQHKISFDEEAYN

-465 DTFRYSYS
+465 DLLRYSYS

-492 LKKTQEIPS
+492 LKKTQEVPS

-514 ATSHDNEKIPI
+514 ATAHDNEKIPI
-525 TILYKKGVKLDSDN
+525 TIFYKKGVKLDSNN
-539 YLLLYGYGSYGISI
+539 YLLLYGYGSYGISM

-564 VDRGIIYAIAHIR
+564 VDRGIVYAIAHIR

>member
-1 MNASV
+1 MNASI
-6 PKINKILS
+6 PKINKILN

-43 KLNTQVKKYLDEENL
+43 KLNAQVKKYLDEENL

-63 LKDINDIE
+63 LKDIKDIE

-93 GNYFYGYKY
+93 GDYLYGYKY

-115 TINNSEEII
+115 IIKNSEEII

-136 FNVASISHSHDH
+136 FNVASISHSHNH
-148 KHVAYNIDTN
+148 KSVAYNIDTN
-158 GSEYFSIFIED
+158 GSEYFSIFVED
-169 IQKQELLSPEIKNT
+169 IDKKEILSPEIKNT
-183 TGDIVWSLDN
+183 TGDIIWSLDN
-193 NYIFYVRLDQNH
+193 NYIFYVGLDQNH
-205 RPTKVLKHKI
+205 RPTKVFKHKI
-215 GSASEK
+215 GSDTNK

-229 DPSFFCSINLSKTKN
+229 DPSFFCSINLSKTKK

-257 YLFINLKLNEIQPIL
+257 YLFINLQLNETTPVL
-272 FKKRVKKIEYDL
+272 FKKRIKKIEYDL

-295 NVDNAKNFKIMISY
+295 NTD
-309 EEKDPSFFCSI
+309 E
-320 NLSKTKNYL
+320 
-329 FIRTA
+329 
-334 DHETSEYL
+334 
-342 FINLKLNEIKPTLF
+342 
-356 KKRVKK
+356 
-362 IEYDL
+362 
-367 EHHEKFFLI
+367 
-376 STNIDNAKNFKIM
+376 AKNFKIM
-389 ISHEESY
+389 ISHEQSY
-396 QKWEEFIPY
+396 QKWEEFIAY
-405 EKVNLIL
+405 EKDNLIL

-441 NQHKISFDEEAYN
+441 DQHKISFDEEAYN

-479 SVFDYDCK
+479 SIFDYDCK
-487 SKKQE
+487 LKKQE
-492 LKKTQEIPS
+492 LKKTQEVPS

-514 ATSHDNEKIPI
+514 ATAHDNEKIPI
-525 TILYKKGVKLDSDN
+525 TILYKKGVKLDSNN

-600 DFISCAEKLCE
+600 DFISCAKKLCE

-618 KIVAQGGS
+618 KIIAQGGS

-635 ANERPDLF
+635 ANESPDLF

-766 VLKICKILS
+766 VLKICKMLS

>member
-1 MNASV
+1 MNTSV

-93 GNYFYGYKY
+93 GNYLYGYKY

-115 TINNSEEII
+115 TTNNSEEII
-124 LDCEKKSKTHAY
+124 LDCEKKSKTHTY

-148 KHVAYNIDTN
+148 RHVAYNIDTN

-205 RPTKVLKHKI
+205 RPTKVFKHKI
-215 GSASEK
+215 GSNSEK

-257 YLFINLKLNEIQPIL
+257 YLFINLKLNEI
-272 FKKRVKKIEYDL
+272 
-284 EHHEKFFLIST
+284 T
-295 NVDNAKNFKIMISY
+295 
-309 EEKDPSFFCSI
+309 
-320 NLSKTKNYL
+320 
-329 FIRTA
+329 
-334 DHETSEYL
+334 
-342 FINLKLNEIKPTLF
+342 PTLF

-441 NQHKISFDEEAYN
+441 NQHKISFNEEAYN

-492 LKKTQEIPS
+492 LKKTQEVPS

-514 ATSHDNEKIPI
+514 ATAHDNEKIPI
-525 TILYKKGVKLDSDN
+525 TILYKKGVKLDSNN

>member
-6 PKINKILS
+6 PKINKILN

-93 GNYFYGYKY
+93 GDYLYGYKY

-115 TINNSEEII
+115 TTNNSEEII
-124 LDCEKKSKTHAY
+124 LDCEKKSKTHTY

-205 RPTKVLKHKI
+205 RPTKVFKHKI
-215 GSASEK
+215 GSNGEK
-221 DLLIYEEK
+221 DLLI
-229 DPSFFCSINLSKTKN
+229 
-244 YLFIRTA
+244 
-251 DHETSE
+251 
-257 YLFINLKLNEIQPIL
+257 
-272 FKKRVKKIEYDL
+272 
-284 EHHEKFFLIST
+284 
-295 NVDNAKNFKIMISY
+295 Y

-376 STNIDNAKNFKIM
+376 STNVDNAKNFKIM

-492 LKKTQEIPS
+492 LKKTQEVPS

-525 TILYKKGVKLDSDN
+525 TILYKKGVKLDSNN

>member
-1 MNASV
+1 MNASI

-93 GNYFYGYKY
+93 GNYLYGYKY

-115 TINNSEEII
+115 TTNNSEEII
-124 LDCEKKSKTHAY
+124 LDCEKKSKTHTY

-205 RPTKVLKHKI
+205 RPTKVFKHKI
-215 GSASEK
+215 GSNSEK

-257 YLFINLKLNEIQPIL
+257 YLFINLKLNEI
-272 FKKRVKKIEYDL
+272 
-284 EHHEKFFLIST
+284 T
-295 NVDNAKNFKIMISY
+295 
-309 EEKDPSFFCSI
+309 
-320 NLSKTKNYL
+320 
-329 FIRTA
+329 
-334 DHETSEYL
+334 
-342 FINLKLNEIKPTLF
+342 PTLF

-479 SVFDYDCK
+479 SIFDYDCK
-487 SKKQE
+487 LKKQE
-492 LKKTQEIPS
+492 LKKTQEVPS

-514 ATSHDNEKIPI
+514 ATAHDNEKIPI
-525 TILYKKGVKLDSDN
+525 TILYKKGIKLDSNN

-600 DFISCAEKLCE
+600 DFISCAKKLCE

-618 KIVAQGGS
+618 KIIAQGGS

-635 ANERPDLF
+635 ANESPDLF

-766 VLKICKILS
+766 VLKICKMLS

>member
-1 MNASV
+1 MNASI
-6 PKINKILS
+6 PKINKILN

-43 KLNTQVKKYLDEENL
+43 KLNAQVKKYLDEENL

-63 LKDINDIE
+63 LKDIKDIE

-115 TINNSEEII
+115 IIKNSEEII
-124 LDCEKKSKTHAY
+124 LDCEKKSKTHTY
-136 FNVASISHSHDH
+136 FNVASISHSHNH
-148 KHVAYNIDTN
+148 KSVAYNIDTN
-158 GSEYFSIFIED
+158 GSEYFSIFVED
-169 IQKQELLSPEIKNT
+169 IDKKEILSPEIKNT
-183 TGDIVWSLDN
+183 TGDIIWSLDN
-193 NYIFYVRLDQNH
+193 NYIFYVGLDQNH
-205 RPTKVLKHKI
+205 RPTKVFKHKI
-215 GSASEK
+215 GSDTNK

-229 DPSFFCSINLSKTKN
+229 DPSFFCSINLSKTKK

-257 YLFINLKLNEIQPIL
+257 YLFINLQLNEITPIL
-272 FKKRVKKIEYDL
+272 FKKRI
-284 EHHEKFFLIST
+284 
-295 NVDNAKNFKIMISY
+295 
-309 EEKDPSFFCSI
+309 
-320 NLSKTKNYL
+320 
-329 FIRTA
+329 
-334 DHETSEYL
+334 
-342 FINLKLNEIKPTLF
+342 
-356 KKRVKK
+356 KK

-376 STNIDNAKNFKIM
+376 STNIDEAKNFKIM
-389 ISHEESY
+389 ISHEQSY
-396 QKWEEFIPY
+396 QKWEEFIAY
-405 EKVNLIL
+405 EKDNLIL

-420 LVRLERT
+420 FVRLERT

-441 NQHKISFDEEAYN
+441 DQHKISFDEEAYN

-479 SVFDYDCK
+479 SIFDYDCK
-487 SKKQE
+487 LKKQE
-492 LKKTQEIPS
+492 LKKTQEVPS

-514 ATSHDNEKIPI
+514 ATAHDNEKIPI
-525 TILYKKGVKLDSDN
+525 TILYKKGVKLDSNN

-600 DFISCAEKLCE
+600 DFISCAKKLCE

-618 KIVAQGGS
+618 KIIAQGGS

-635 ANERPDLF
+635 ANESPNLF

-766 VLKICKILS
+766 VLKICKMLS

>member
-93 GNYFYGYKY
+93 GNYLYGYKY

-115 TINNSEEII
+115 TTNNSEEII
-124 LDCEKKSKTHAY
+124 LDCEKKSKTHTY

-148 KHVAYNIDTN
+148 RHVAYNIDTN

-205 RPTKVLKHKI
+205 RPTKVFKHKI
-215 GSASEK
+215 GSNSEK

-257 YLFINLKLNEIQPIL
+257 YLFINLKLNEI
-272 FKKRVKKIEYDL
+272 
-284 EHHEKFFLIST
+284 T
-295 NVDNAKNFKIMISY
+295 
-309 EEKDPSFFCSI
+309 
-320 NLSKTKNYL
+320 
-329 FIRTA
+329 
-334 DHETSEYL
+334 
-342 FINLKLNEIKPTLF
+342 PTLF

-420 LVRLERT
+420 LIRLERT

-441 NQHKISFDEEAYN
+441 NQHKISFNEEAYN

-492 LKKTQEIPS
+492 LKKTQEVPS

-514 ATSHDNEKIPI
+514 ATAHDNEKIPI
-525 TILYKKGVKLDSDN
+525 TILYKKDVKLDSNN

-564 VDRGIIYAIAHIR
+564 VDRGIVYAIAHIR

>member
-1 MNASV
+1 MNAST
-6 PKINKILS
+6 PKINKILN

-38 ILNPN
+38 ILNPS
-43 KLNTQVKKYLDEENL
+43 KLNAQVKKYLDEENL

-63 LKDINDIE
+63 LKDINDVE

-115 TINNSEEII
+115 IANNSEEII
-124 LDCEKKSKTHAY
+124 LDCEKKSKTHTY

-169 IQKQELLSPEIKNT
+169 IQKKELLSPEIKNT
-183 TGDIVWSLDN
+183 TGDIIWSLDN
-193 NYIFYVRLDQNH
+193 KYIFYVRLDQNH
-205 RPTKVLKHKI
+205 RPTKVFQHKI
-215 GSASEK
+215 GSNSEK

-257 YLFINLKLNEIQPIL
+257 YLFINLKLNETKPIL
-272 FKKRVKKIEYDL
+272 FRKRIKKIEYDL
-284 EHHEKFFLIST
+284 EHHEKFFLVST
-295 NVDNAKNFKIMISY
+295 NV
-309 EEKDPSFFCSI
+309 
-320 NLSKTKNYL
+320 
-329 FIRTA
+329 
-334 DHETSEYL
+334 
-342 FINLKLNEIKPTLF
+342 
-356 KKRVKK
+356 
-362 IEYDL
+362 
-367 EHHEKFFLI
+367 
-376 STNIDNAKNFKIM
+376 DNAKNFKIM

-405 EKVNLIL
+405 NKVNLIL
-412 DFILLKDW
+412 DFILLKEW
-420 LVRLERT
+420 LIRLERT

-441 NQHKISFDEEAYN
+441 DQHKISFDEEAYN

-479 SVFDYDCK
+479 SIFDYDCK

-492 LKKTQEIPS
+492 LKKTQEVPS

-508 ICKKIF
+508 VCKKIF
-514 ATSHDNEKIPI
+514 ATAHDNEKIPI
-525 TILYKKGVKLDSDN
+525 TIFYKKGLKLDSNN

-564 VDRGIIYAIAHIR
+564 VDRGIVYAIAHIR

>member
-6 PKINKILS
+6 PKINKILN

-38 ILNPN
+38 ILNPS
-43 KLNTQVKKYLDEENL
+43 KLNAEVKKYLDEENL

-71 KKLFEELKSKIK
+71 KKLFKELKSKIK

-115 TINNSEEII
+115 FTNNSEEII
-124 LDCEKKSKTHAY
+124 LDCEKKSKTHTY

-169 IQKQELLSPEIKNT
+169 IQKKDLLSPEIKNT

-193 NYIFYVRLDQNH
+193 KYIFYVRLDQNH
-205 RPTKVLKHKI
+205 RPTKVFQHKI
-215 GSASEK
+215 GSNSEK
-221 DLLIYEEK
+221 DLLIYEEN

-257 YLFINLKLNEIQPIL
+257 YLFINLKLNETKPIV
-272 FKKRVKKIEYDL
+272 FRKRIKKIEYDL

-295 NVDNAKNFKIMISY
+295 NVDNAKNFKIMIS
-309 EEKDPSFFCSI
+309 S
-320 NLSKTKNYL
+320 
-329 FIRTA
+329 
-334 DHETSEYL
+334 
-342 FINLKLNEIKPTLF
+342 
-356 KKRVKK
+356 
-362 IEYDL
+362 
-367 EHHEKFFLI
+367 
-376 STNIDNAKNFKIM
+376 
-389 ISHEESY
+389 EESY

-405 EKVNLIL
+405 NKINLIL

-420 LVRLERT
+420 LIRLERT

-441 NQHKISFDEEAYN
+441 DQHKISFDEEAYN

-465 DTFRYSYS
+465 DVFRYSYS

-479 SVFDYDCK
+479 SIFDYDCK

-492 LKKTQEIPS
+492 LKKTQEVPS
-501 GHNKDDY
+501 GHNKDNY

-514 ATSHDNEKIPI
+514 ATAHDDEKIPI
-525 TILYKKGVKLDSDN
+525 TIFYKKGVQLDSNN

-564 VDRGIIYAIAHIR
+564 VDRGIVYAIAHIR

-618 KIVAQGGS
+618 KIIAQGGS
-626 AGGLLMGYI
+626 AGGLLMGYV

>member
-93 GNYFYGYKY
+93 GDYLYGYKY

-115 TINNSEEII
+115 TTNNSEEII
-124 LDCEKKSKTHAY
+124 LDCEKKSKTHTY

-148 KHVAYNIDTN
+148 KYVAYNIDTN

-205 RPTKVLKHKI
+205 RPTKVFKHKI
-215 GSASEK
+215 GSNSEK

-257 YLFINLKLNEIQPIL
+257 YLFINLKLNEITPTL

-295 NVDNAKNFKIMISY
+295 NVDNAKNFKIMIS
-309 EEKDPSFFCSI
+309 
-320 NLSKTKNYL
+320 
-329 FIRTA
+329 
-334 DHETSEYL
+334 
-342 FINLKLNEIKPTLF
+342 
-356 KKRVKK
+356 
-362 IEYDL
+362 
-367 EHHEKFFLI
+367 
-376 STNIDNAKNFKIM
+376 
-389 ISHEESY
+389 HEESY

-405 EKVNLIL
+405 NKVNLIL

-427 EGSENIIILNLNNK
+427 EGSENITILNLNNK
-441 NQHKISFDEEAYN
+441 NQHKISFNEEAYN

-479 SVFDYDCK
+479 SIFDYDCK

-492 LKKTQEIPS
+492 LKKIQEVPS
-501 GHNKDDY
+501 GHNKDNY

-514 ATSHDNEKIPI
+514 ATAHDNEKIPI
-525 TILYKKGVKLDSDN
+525 TILYKKGVKLDSNN

-564 VDRGIIYAIAHIR
+564 VDRGIVYAIAHIR

-600 DFISCAEKLCE
+600 DFISCAEKLCD

-635 ANERPDLF
+635 ANERSDLF

>member
-58 FKENQ
+58 FKDNQ

-93 GNYFYGYKY
+93 GNYLYGYKY

-115 TINNSEEII
+115 TTNNSEEII
-124 LDCEKKSKTHAY
+124 LDCEKKSKTHTY

-158 GSEYFSIFIED
+158 GSEYFSIFIEC

-205 RPTKVLKHKI
+205 RPTKVFKHKI
-215 GSASEK
+215 GSNSEK

-257 YLFINLKLNEIQPIL
+257 YLFINLKLNEII
-272 FKKRVKKIEYDL
+272 
-284 EHHEKFFLIST
+284 
-295 NVDNAKNFKIMISY
+295 
-309 EEKDPSFFCSI
+309 
-320 NLSKTKNYL
+320 
-329 FIRTA
+329 
-334 DHETSEYL
+334 
-342 FINLKLNEIKPTLF
+342 PTLF

-420 LVRLERT
+420 LIRLERT

-441 NQHKISFDEEAYN
+441 NQHKISFNEEAYN

-492 LKKTQEIPS
+492 LKKTQEVPS

-514 ATSHDNEKIPI
+514 ATAHDNEKIPI
-525 TILYKKGVKLDSDN
+525 TILYKKGVKLDSNN

>member
-1 MNASV
+1 MNASI
-6 PKINKILS
+6 PKINKILN

-43 KLNTQVKKYLDEENL
+43 KLNAQVKKYLDEENL

-63 LKDINDIE
+63 LKDIKDIE

-93 GNYFYGYKY
+93 GDYFYGYKY

-115 TINNSEEII
+115 IIKNSEEII
-124 LDCEKKSKTHAY
+124 LDCEKKSKTHTY
-136 FNVASISHSHDH
+136 FNVASISHSHNH
-148 KHVAYNIDTN
+148 KSVAYNIDTN
-158 GSEYFSIFIED
+158 GSEYFSIFVED
-169 IQKQELLSPEIKNT
+169 IDKKEILSPEIKNT
-183 TGDIVWSLDN
+183 TGDIIWSLDN
-193 NYIFYVRLDQNH
+193 NYIFYVGLDQNH
-205 RPTKVLKHKI
+205 RPTKVFKHKI
-215 GSASEK
+215 GSDTNK

-229 DPSFFCSINLSKTKN
+229 DPSFFCSINLSKTKK

-257 YLFINLKLNEIQPIL
+257 YLFINLQLNETTPVL
-272 FKKRVKKIEYDL
+272 FKKRIKKIEYDL

-295 NVDNAKNFKIMISY
+295 NTD
-309 EEKDPSFFCSI
+309 E
-320 NLSKTKNYL
+320 
-329 FIRTA
+329 
-334 DHETSEYL
+334 
-342 FINLKLNEIKPTLF
+342 
-356 KKRVKK
+356 
-362 IEYDL
+362 
-367 EHHEKFFLI
+367 
-376 STNIDNAKNFKIM
+376 AKNFKIM
-389 ISHEESY
+389 ISHEQSY
-396 QKWEEFIPY
+396 QKWEEFIAY
-405 EKVNLIL
+405 EKDNLIL

-441 NQHKISFDEEAYN
+441 DQHKISFDEEAYN

-479 SVFDYDCK
+479 SIFDYDCK
-487 SKKQE
+487 LKKQE
-492 LKKTQEIPS
+492 LKKTQEVPS

-514 ATSHDNEKIPI
+514 ATAHDNEKIPI
-525 TILYKKGVKLDSDN
+525 TILYKKGVKLDSNN

-600 DFISCAEKLCE
+600 DFISCAKKLCE

-618 KIVAQGGS
+618 KIIAQGGS

-635 ANERPDLF
+635 ANESPDLF

-766 VLKICKILS
+766 VLKICKMLS

>member
-1 MNASV
+1 MNTSV

-43 KLNTQVKKYLDEENL
+43 KLNAQVKKYLDEENL

-63 LKDINDIE
+63 LKDIKDIE

-93 GNYFYGYKY
+93 GDYLYGYKY

-115 TINNSEEII
+115 TTNNSEEII
-124 LDCEKKSKTHAY
+124 LDCEKKSKTHTY

-148 KHVAYNIDTN
+148 RHVAYNIDTN

-205 RPTKVLKHKI
+205 RPTKVFKHKI
-215 GSASEK
+215 GSNSEK

-257 YLFINLKLNEIQPIL
+257 YLFINLKLNEI
-272 FKKRVKKIEYDL
+272 
-284 EHHEKFFLIST
+284 T
-295 NVDNAKNFKIMISY
+295 
-309 EEKDPSFFCSI
+309 
-320 NLSKTKNYL
+320 
-329 FIRTA
+329 
-334 DHETSEYL
+334 
-342 FINLKLNEIKPTLF
+342 PTLF

-367 EHHEKFFLI
+367 EHHENFFLI

-396 QKWEEFIPY
+396 QKWKEFIPY

-441 NQHKISFDEEAYN
+441 NQHKISFNEEAYN

-487 SKKQE
+487 SKKLE
-492 LKKTQEIPS
+492 LKKTQEVPS

-514 ATSHDNEKIPI
+514 ATAHDNEKIPI
-525 TILYKKGVKLDSDN
+525 TILYKKGVKLDSNN

-564 VDRGIIYAIAHIR
+564 VDRGIVYAIAHIR

>member
-93 GNYFYGYKY
+93 GNYLYGYKY

-115 TINNSEEII
+115 TTNNSEEII
-124 LDCEKKSKTHAY
+124 LDCEKKSKTHTY

-148 KHVAYNIDTN
+148 RHVAYNIDTN

-169 IQKQELLSPEIKNT
+169 VQKQELLSPEIKNT

-215 GSASEK
+215 GSDSEK

-257 YLFINLKLNEIQPIL
+257 YLFINLKLNEI
-272 FKKRVKKIEYDL
+272 
-284 EHHEKFFLIST
+284 T
-295 NVDNAKNFKIMISY
+295 
-309 EEKDPSFFCSI
+309 
-320 NLSKTKNYL
+320 
-329 FIRTA
+329 
-334 DHETSEYL
+334 
-342 FINLKLNEIKPTLF
+342 PTLF

-412 DFILLKDW
+412 DFILLKNW
-420 LVRLERT
+420 LIRLERT

-441 NQHKISFDEEAYN
+441 NQHKISFNEEAYN

-465 DTFRYSYS
+465 DIFRYSYS

-492 LKKTQEIPS
+492 LKKTQEVPS
-501 GHNKDDY
+501 GHNKNDY

-514 ATSHDNEKIPI
+514 ATAHDNEKIPI
-525 TILYKKGVKLDSDN
+525 TILYKKGVKLDSNN

-564 VDRGIIYAIAHIR
+564 VDRGIVYAIAHIR

>member
-1 MNASV
+1 MNASI
-6 PKINKILS
+6 PKINKILN
-14 TVKIHNEELID
+14 TIKIHNEELID

-38 ILNPN
+38 MLNPN
-43 KLNTQVKKYLDEENL
+43 KLNAQVKKYLDEENL

-63 LKDINDIE
+63 LKDIKDIE

-93 GNYFYGYKY
+93 GDYFYGYKY

-115 TINNSEEII
+115 IIKNSEEII

-136 FNVASISHSHDH
+136 FNVASISHSHNH
-148 KHVAYNIDTN
+148 KSVAYNIDTN
-158 GSEYFSIFIED
+158 GSEYFSIFVED
-169 IQKQELLSPEIKNT
+169 IDKKEILSPEIKNT
-183 TGDIVWSLDN
+183 TGDIIWSLDN
-193 NYIFYVRLDQNH
+193 NYIFYVGLDQNH
-205 RPTKVLKHKI
+205 RPTKVFKHKI
-215 GSASEK
+215 GSDTNK

-229 DPSFFCSINLSKTKN
+229 DPSFFCSINLSKTKK

-257 YLFINLKLNEIQPIL
+257 YLFINLQLNETTPVL
-272 FKKRVKKIEYDL
+272 FKKRIKKIEYDL

-295 NVDNAKNFKIMISY
+295 NTD
-309 EEKDPSFFCSI
+309 E
-320 NLSKTKNYL
+320 
-329 FIRTA
+329 
-334 DHETSEYL
+334 
-342 FINLKLNEIKPTLF
+342 
-356 KKRVKK
+356 
-362 IEYDL
+362 
-367 EHHEKFFLI
+367 
-376 STNIDNAKNFKIM
+376 AKNFKIM
-389 ISHEESY
+389 ISHEQSY
-396 QKWEEFIPY
+396 QKWEEFIAY
-405 EKVNLIL
+405 EKDNLIL

-479 SVFDYDCK
+479 SIFDYDCK
-487 SKKQE
+487 LNKQE
-492 LKKTQEIPS
+492 LKKTQEVPS

-514 ATSHDNEKIPI
+514 ATAHDNEKIPI
-525 TILYKKGVKLDSDN
+525 TILYKKGVKLDSNN

-600 DFISCAEKLCE
+600 DFISCAKKLCE

-618 KIVAQGGS
+618 KIIAQGGS

-635 ANERPDLF
+635 ANESPDLF

-766 VLKICKILS
+766 VLKICKMLS

>member
-1 MNASV
+1 MNASA
-6 PKINKILS
+6 PKINKIFN
-14 TVKIHNEELID
+14 TMKIHNEELID

-43 KLNTQVKKYLDEENL
+43 KLNAQVKKYLDEENL
-58 FKENQ
+58 YKENQ
-63 LKDINDIE
+63 LKNINDVE

-115 TINNSEEII
+115 TTNNSEEII
-124 LDCEKKSKTHAY
+124 LDCEKKSKTHTY

-193 NYIFYVRLDQNH
+193 NYIFYIRLDQNH
-205 RPTKVLKHKI
+205 RPTKVFKHKI
-215 GSASEK
+215 GSNSEK
-221 DLLIYEEK
+221 DLLI
-229 DPSFFCSINLSKTKN
+229 
-244 YLFIRTA
+244 
-251 DHETSE
+251 
-257 YLFINLKLNEIQPIL
+257 
-272 FKKRVKKIEYDL
+272 
-284 EHHEKFFLIST
+284 
-295 NVDNAKNFKIMISY
+295 Y

-376 STNIDNAKNFKIM
+376 STNVDNAKNFKIM

-396 QKWEEFIPY
+396 QKWEEFIPH

-487 SKKQE
+487 STKQE
-492 LKKTQEIPS
+492 LKKTQEVPS

-525 TILYKKGVKLDSDN
+525 TILYKKGVKLDSNN

-564 VDRGIIYAIAHIR
+564 VDRGIVYAIAHIR

-594 KKNTFL
+594 KKNTFF

-705 VTGGISDPRVT
+705 ITGGISDPRVT

-757 KEIAMEYGF
+757 KEIAMECGF
-766 VLKICKILS
+766 VLKICKMLS